1 MKLIKAA
8 LFLLPWFFIIST
20 TTAQSARLAQQNQA
34 SADIEKVYLQTDRD
48 YYFQG
53 DTIWF
58 KAYLLE
64 GKSLSP
70 VSDIQNLHV
79 ELIDSSGTSSQ
90 YQVSLCEYGLASGC
104 LIITDTSATGP
115 FIIRAYTDYQKN
127 FGEELFFHKTIRISR
142 VKNSFEIES
151 DNSALTN
158 EKQQI
163 DVSFFPEGGFL
174 LTGSQNLI
182 AFKAVDQTGLGKAIK
197 GMVLNSNGDGVVAFR
212 TDYKGMGRLF
222 FTIS

>member
-1 MKLIKAA
+1 M
-8 LFLLPWFFIIST
+8 
-20 TTAQSARLAQQNQA
+20 
-34 SADIEKVYLQTDRD
+34 
-48 YYFQG
+48 
-53 DTIWF
+53 
-58 KAYLLE
+58 
-64 GKSLSP
+64 
-70 VSDIQNLHV
+70 
-79 ELIDSSGTSSQ
+79 
-90 YQVSLCEYGLASGC
+90 
-104 LIITDTSATGP
+104 
-115 FIIRAYTDYQKN
+115 
-127 FGEELFFHKTIRISR
+127 
-142 VKNSFEIES
+142 KNSFEIES